1 MTDSRPALILLVVSN
16 SEEAECL
23 STALERW
30 DGCRVLSIADMKTA
44 LARIAGGGVELVVAS
59 LSADSGPGM
68 GEWDAIGSLR
78 RHSPQLPVI
87 VLSAP
92 GQAGEVIR
100 YLGSDHSLHVTER
113 SPDVDL
119 AEVVRNTLARRRS
132 SVRRTTGQDGAKI
145 ITFEGAK
152 GGVGTTTL
160 ALNVAAELAR
170 HGPTILA
177 EMRPG
182 AGTLSSYFG
191 LQRRI
196 RTIADLAATPKE
208 IAREDVQAC
217 LWPCERVPGLTIL
230 FGPQSL
236 QAREDIPAEHV
247 DQILRI
253 LSASADYVVV
263 DLPHCFSAMNR
274 AVLGASDCFV
284 LVLERDLW
292 CLQAASLVLRAMEA
306 EDLLPQ
312 VAGAAVV
319 SRVPLAAPAELAEV
333 ASSLGIPIMGAI
345 PPAPDLCLRA
355 HRAHVPVVTLDPEG
369 MLAESFVRLAVTGL
383 QPFCSPPPA
392 LVLTKKSRMS

>member
-1 MTDSRPALILLVVSN
+1 MTDSRPALVLLVVAN
-16 SEEAECL
+16 SDEAEYL
-23 STALERW
+23 SSALERW

-59 LSADSGPGM
+59 LSPDSGPGM

-100 YLGSDHSLHVTER
+100 YLGSDHSLHIMER

-119 AEVVRNTLARRRS
+119 AEVVRTTLACRRG
-132 SVRRTTGQDGAKI
+132 SVGKRAGPDGARI
-145 ITFEGAK
+145 IAFEGAK

-170 HGPTILA
+170 HGQTILA
-177 EMRPG
+177 EMRLG
-182 AGTLSSYFG
+182 AGTLLSYFG

-196 RTIADLAATPKE
+196 RTIADLAIKPKGIAT
-208 IAREDVQAC
+208 EDVEAC

-236 QAREDIPAEHV
+236 QVREDIPAEHV

-253 LSASADYVVV
+253 LSESADYVVV
-263 DLPHCFSAMNR
+263 DLPHCFSATNR
-274 AVLGASDCFV
+274 AVLGASDCLV

-292 CLQAASLVLRAMEA
+292 CLQAASLVLRSLEA
-306 EDLLPQ
+306 ENLLPQ
-312 VAGAAVV
+312 AVGAAVV
-319 SRVPLAAPAELAEV
+319 SRVPLAAPAELSEV
-333 ASSLGIPIMGAI
+333 AASLGIPILGAI

-355 HRAHVPVVTLDPEG
+355 HRAHVPVVTLDPES
-369 MLAESFVRLAVTGL
+369 MLAESFSRLVLTGL

-392 LVLTKKSRMS
+392 FVLTKKSRIS